1 MYLNI
6 IFLIERENM
15 HYIPSSSLPSSNL
28 LFPESRKQNPRCS
41 PHLHQRQRRSTVGLH
56 VPRHL
61 ISTISTPRPSKKS
74 SFCRRRVVDPFFDP
88 GSNLTFTL
96 LVNGF
101 LPKDRSVPFSLTDF
115 SPFFFFLFFLFSSPI
130 GKTPHFFCSL
140 FVVATIFDLQSK
152 HTHPTFSKSLPDQ
165 PFWTV

>member
-6 IFLIERENM
+6 IFLIGIENM

-41 PHLHQRQRRSTVGLH
+41 PHLHRRQRRSTAGLH
-56 VPRHL
+56 VPWHL
-61 ISTISTPRPSKKS
+61 ISTVSTPRPSKKS
-74 SFCRRRVVDPFFDP
+74 SFCRHRVIDPFFDL

-101 LPKDRSVPFSLTDF
+101 LPKDRTVPSSLTDF
-115 SPFFFFLFFLFSSPI
+115 SLFWFFFFLFSSPI
-130 GKTPHFFCSL
+130 GKTPNFSVLCL
-140 FVVATIFDLQSK
+140 LLQQYLIYNPNI
-152 HTHPTFSKSLPDQ
+152 HTLHS
-165 PFWTV
+165 